1 MYKSYEPKELPT
13 TQLHEYLLSTIAPRP
28 IAWASTVDVNGKVNL
43 APFSFFNVFG
53 SNPPTL
59 IFSPA
64 RRVRD
69 NSIKHTL
76 ENAMA
81 TKEVVINI
89 ASYNL
94 VGQMMLSS
102 AEFDEDINEFE
113 AANLTAEP
121 SLKVKPPRVKESPAQ
136 FECIVKDIIQT
147 GDQGG
152 AGNLIICEIVQVHL
166 REDIFDGEKIDPRKV
181 DNVARMG
188 YLYYTRAASGL
199 FELPNP
205 KGKTG
210 LGFGR
215 LPEFVSTS
223 HTLTGNELARLA
235 SINYI
240 PGKDEIDMVENSPG
254 MQDILS
260 KYGNSKVELQSKLHN
275 LAKTLINENKLEEAW
290 RVLYAFRNRLD

>member
-1 MYKSYEPKELPT
+1 MYKSYDPKELPT
-13 TQLHEYLLSTIAPRP
+13 SQLHEYLLSTIAPRP
-28 IAWASTVDVNGKVNL
+28 IAWASTVDINGKVNL

-69 NSIKHTL
+69 NTIKHTL

-113 AANLTAEP
+113 AANLTPEP
-121 SLKVKPPRVKESPAQ
+121 SLKVRPPRVKESPAQ
-136 FECIVKDIIQT
+136 FECIVKDVIHT

-188 YLYYTRAASGL
+188 YLYYTRAADGL

-205 KGKTG
+205 KGNTG
-210 LGFGR
+210 IGFQR

-235 SINYI
+235 SISYI
-240 PGKDEIDMVENSPG
+240 PGNDEIKMVETSPG
-254 MQDILS
+254 MQEIIS
-260 KYGNSKVELQSKLHN
+260 KYGQSKVELQSKLHN

-290 RVLYAFRNRLD
+290 KVLYAFRDKLD

>member
-1 MYKSYEPKELPT
+1 MYKSYDPKEIPT
-13 TQLHEYLLSTIAPRP
+13 SQLHEYLLSTIAPRP
-28 IAWASTVDVNGKVNL
+28 IAWASTIDANGKVNL

-69 NSIKHTL
+69 NTTKHTL

-89 ASYNL
+89 ASYDL

-102 AEFDEDINEFE
+102 AEFEDDVNEFE
-113 AANLTAEP
+113 AANLTPEP
-121 SLKVKPPRVKESPAQ
+121 SLKVRPPRVKESPAQ
-136 FECIVKDIIQT
+136 FECIVKDIIAT

-152 AGNLIICEIVQVHL
+152 AGNLVICEIVHVHL

-188 YLYYTRAASGL
+188 YLYYTRAAEGL

-210 LGFGR
+210 LGFDR
-215 LPEFVSTS
+215 LPDFIKSS

-235 SINYI
+235 SISYI
-240 PGKDEIDMVENSPG
+240 PGNDEVTMVETSTG
-254 MQDILS
+254 MADILS
-260 KYGNSKVELQSKLHN
+260 KYGNSKIEDIWK
-275 LAKTLINENKLEEAW
+275 AAW
-290 RVLYAFRNRLD
+290 FRAAFLFFKWIKFS